1 MSAAKSSVQRE
12 PFLNV
17 ELVVEEN
24 DPDEPP
30 VAETL
35 KPLGSLAQAARGN
48 ELNSAQRILLVIG
61 ILTLAING
69 FLLFNLPNEIQHA
82 IEQNQIAPEDVEQAR
97 QGGMIAGYLMYGLTT
112 LLGVVFVIFGL
123 VVKQFPLPITIT
135 SLVLY
140 VFAIAGLGFLDR
152 ETLVHGII
160 MKVIIVF
167 ALIRAIKAARAY
179 QDHTSNSIGAEGQP
193 G

>member
-24 DPDEPP
+24 APDKPP

-97 QGGMIAGYLMYGLTT
+97 QSGMIAGYLMYGLTT

-140 VFAIAGLGFLDR
+140 VSAIAGLGFLDP
-152 ETLVHGII
+152 ETLVQGII

-179 QDHTSNSIGAEGQP
+179 QDHTSNAIGAEGQP

>member
-12 PFLNV
+12 PFLLE
-17 ELVVEEN
+17 ELGVEEN
-24 DPDEPP
+24 DPDRPP

-35 KPLGSLAQAARGN
+35 KPLGSLAQAARGK
-48 ELNSAQRILLVIG
+48 ELSTAQRILIVIG
-61 ILTLAING
+61 VLTLAVNG
-69 FLLFNLPNEIQHA
+69 FLLYNLPNEIQQA
-82 IEQNQIAPEDVEQAR
+82 IQQNQIAPEDVEQAR
-97 QGGMIAGYLMYGLTT
+97 QGGMITGYLLYGLPA

-123 VVKQFPLPITIT
+123 IVKQFPLPITIT

-140 VFAIAGLGFLDR
+140 VLATAGFGFLAP
-152 ETLVHGII
+152 ETLVQGII
-160 MKVIIVF
+160 VKVIIVF

-179 QDHTSNSIGAEGQP
+179 QDHTKNSIGAEGQP